1 MTAAAA
7 TTIAQRV
14 LSIPSFRRSSGPT
27 NQPARR
33 VPHLCSR
40 RAREPEPKAP
50 PRWRRTAPRREHSRL
65 GHGGRAKSD
74 PHFPANLPRR
84 CDAGGQVTQVTQR
97 RPSRARVLPRG
108 TQPSGSDPF
117 TAARSAPRA
126 RARTQSSA
134 VTSPSP
140 PPSCHHF
147 QAFNYRRRITF
158 PVVSKGPHRAVQT
171 KPRPRYVSRP

>member
-65 GHGGRAKSD
+65 GHGGRGKSD

-84 CDAGGQVTQVTQR
+84 CDAGGQVTQVTQW
-97 RPSRARVLPRG
+97 RPSRSHAGPSRADPTHLPR
-108 TQPSGSDPF
+108 PVPLL
-117 TAARSAPRA
+117 APGLAYSHR
-126 RARTQSSA
+126 
-134 VTSPSP
+134 PSP
-140 PPSCHHF
+140 VRHHH
-147 QAFNYRRRITF
+147 
-158 PVVSKGPHRAVQT
+158 HRAIT
-171 KPRPRYVSRP
+171 SRHSIIVGESRSRS